1 MSRFAG
7 LRAALLFLCLLVA
20 ARAQGA
26 PKPYRCPPC
35 NAGCDAA
42 TYDKPG
48 ACPRCGMPLAK
59 DIPKVVILLFEGVQ
73 IIDFTGPYEMFGAAG
88 FEVVTVAA
96 TRTPLRTTMGLE
108 VVPAFTFQDA
118 PAAEVLVIPGGAV
131 GRAEQDAATL
141 AFVKKASAES
151 TLTLSVCNGAFI
163 LANTGLLD
171 GLGATTTRGNVAP
184 MARKYPKVKVV
195 GDRRWVDNGKL
206 ITAAGLS
213 AGLDGA
219 LHVIER
225 LRGREVALGVA
236 RAEEYTWSAG
246 SPAR

>member
-1 MSRFAG
+1 MSPFAG
-7 LRAALLFLCLLVA
+7 LRAVLLILCMALA

-35 NAGCDAA
+35 NAGCDSA
-42 TYDKPG
+42 TYDKAG
-48 ACPRCGMPLAK
+48 ACPTCGMPLQQQPAR
-59 DIPKVVILLFEGVQ
+59 VAILLFEGVQ
-73 IIDFTGPYEMFGAAG
+73 IIDFTGPHEMFGAAG

-96 TRTPLRTTMGLE
+96 TRKAIHTSMGLE

-131 GRAEQDAATL
+131 SQAEQDVATL
-141 AFVKKASAES
+141 AFVRKASAAS

-163 LANTGLLD
+163 LAKTGLLD
-171 GLGATTTRGNVAP
+171 GLSATTTRGNVAP

-195 GDRRWVDNGKL
+195 GDRRYVDNGKL

-213 AGLDGA
+213 AGIDGA

-236 RAEEYTWSAG
+236 KAEEYAWG
-246 SPAR
+246 EGK